1 VSCELAPLLP
11 CCITC
16 HSAGKNWVASEAAH
30 EARVAVELGLRPGM
44 KVLDCGCGVGG
55 PMRTV
60 ASVSGAHV
68 TGEKSSAS
76 SEATSLGFG
85 CNCCSAGGVGGPKR
99 TVASVSGAHVT
110 GEVDGAISKSMM
122 MLR

>member
-1 VSCELAPLLP
+1 MPPRS
-11 CCITC
+11 
-16 HSAGKNWVASEAAH
+16 SFAGKNWVASEAAH

-68 TGEKSSAS
+68 TGAESC
-76 SEATSLGFG
+76 L
-85 CNCCSAGGVGGPKR
+85 VG
-99 TVASVSGAHVT
+99 
-110 GEVDGAISKSMM
+110 D
-122 MLR
+122 